1 MEKYSI
7 RKSRSG
13 SQTGKQKRCFSF
25 KIISLFV
32 SYVYF
37 HAESLGECFFCSVL
51 RFFLTQV
58 VFIPEHVFRFV
69 QNHIISVGVTQLNF
83 NPEGV

>member
-37 HAESLGECFFCSVL
+37 HAESLTLLCSIDTRRL
-51 RFFLTQV
+51 
-58 VFIPEHVFRFV
+58 P
-69 QNHIISVGVTQLNF
+69 
-83 NPEGV
+83 